1 MFSVR
6 LDWAFY
12 PIHMFNGFLV
22 GFMGTVHVPPN
33 STKHRFL
40 SKFGSHGTIHN
51 FKNYFATVFS
61 AISFQFSANK
71 RYPNTP
77 LSYSFYK
84 IKKEQLLMF
93 NIRLDWAFYP
103 IYVFSIFLVGFMG
116 TIHVS
121 PNSAKY
127 RFLSKFG
134 SHSTIHTF
142 KNYFTTVFSAI
153 SF

>member
-12 PIHMFNGFLV
+12 PIHVFNGFLV

-71 RYPNTP
+71 RYPNS
-77 LSYSFYK
+77 LEIAY
-84 IKKEQLLMF
+84 LLKTENLLLKTLYQ
-93 NIRLDWAFYP
+93 NIF
-103 IYVFSIFLVGFMG
+103 
-116 TIHVS
+116 
-121 PNSAKY
+121 
-127 RFLSKFG
+127 
-134 SHSTIHTF
+134 
-142 KNYFTTVFSAI
+142 
-153 SF
+153 